1 MKLLD
6 EYLYLHNYLSSGM
19 CYIESE
25 WVRCVS
31 AQVGIGTYLAAV
43 AGLILLAGWLV
54 ETPVAKRG
62 IRPPNSRDELPS
74 HSPGRGEFVTGR
86 IDLA

>member
-31 AQVGIGTYLAAV
+31 AEVGIGTYLVAV
-43 AGLILLAGWLV
+43 AGLVLLTGWLI

-62 IRPPNSRDELPS
+62 ISHTDSWHERHLIRPEKASS
-74 HSPGRGEFVTGR
+74 
-86 IDLA
+86 